1 MEKLIIEVRANEYA
15 MRDRNCDVPW
25 TAEELGRDAEEARD
39 AGASIIHFH
48 ARNAD
53 GSPTHATSDYAAAI
67 KAIREASDLLVHPTL
82 GQITV
87 SDTSER
93 VRHIREL
100 AADPL
105 LTPDICPID
114 TGSTNIDI
122 YDQDGR
128 AFRSGDKT
136 YVNTTETLLGFA
148 DTFRESGVRPC
159 LVAWGIPFLRT
170 VDAMLEMGRLDDPAY
185 ILLYHS
191 EGGLLGAHPATAA
204 GLRAYLDCLPRR
216 NLHWTVGCKG
226 GNLFALAATAIQ
238 TGGHVAIGI
247 GDYAYPEM
255 GCPTNAELVREVV
268 RLAKILGREIA
279 TPEETRKILRIR
291 KDG

>member
-15 MRDRNCDVPW
+15 MRDRNRNVPW
-25 TAEELGRDAEEARD
+25 TAEELGRDAAEVRA

-53 GSPTHATSDYAAAI
+53 GSPAYATSDYAAAI

-87 SDTSER
+87 SDVSER

-105 LTPDICPID
+105 LAPDICPID

-122 YDQDGR
+122 YDQDRR

-136 YVNTTETLLGFA
+136 YVNTTEALLGFA

-170 VDAMLEMGRLDDPAY
+170 VDAMLEMGRLDEPAY
-185 ILLYHS
+185 VLLYHS

-268 RLAKILGREIA
+268 RLARVLGREVA
-279 TPEETRKILRIR
+279 TPEETREILRIG
-291 KDG
+291 KD

>member
-1 MEKLIIEVRANEYA
+1 
-15 MRDRNCDVPW
+15 
-25 TAEELGRDAEEARD
+25 
-39 AGASIIHFH
+39 
-48 ARNAD
+48 
-53 GSPTHATSDYAAAI
+53 
-67 KAIREASDLLVHPTL
+67 
-82 GQITV
+82 
-87 SDTSER
+87 
-93 VRHIREL
+93 
-100 AADPL
+100 
-105 LTPDICPID
+105 
-114 TGSTNIDI
+114 
-122 YDQDGR
+122 
-128 AFRSGDKT
+128 
-136 YVNTTETLLGFA
+136 
-148 DTFRESGVRPC
+148 
-159 LVAWGIPFLRT
+159 
-170 VDAMLEMGRLDDPAY
+170 MLEMGRLDEPAY
-185 ILLYHS
+185 VLLYHS

-279 TPEETRKILRIR
+279 TPEETREILRIR

>member
-1 MEKLIIEVRANEYA
+1 MEKLIIEVRVNEYA
-15 MRDRNCDVPW
+15 LRNQNRNVPW
-25 TAEELGRDAEEARD
+25 TAEELGRDADEVQA

-87 SDTSER
+87 SDVSER
-93 VRHIREL
+93 VRHVCEL

-105 LTPDICPID
+105 LAPDICPID

-122 YDQDGR
+122 YDHDAG

-136 YVNTTETLLGFA
+136 YVNATETLLGFA
-148 DTFRESGVRPC
+148 DTFRASGVRPC

-170 VDAMLEMGRLDDPAY
+170 MDAMLEMGRLDEPAY
-185 ILLYHS
+185 VLLYHS

-216 NLHWTVGCKG
+216 DLQWTVGCKG
-226 GNLFALAATAIQ
+226 GNLFALAASAIR

-247 GDYAYPEM
+247 GDYAYPEL

-268 RLAKILGREIA
+268 RLARILGREVA
-279 TPEETRKILRIR
+279 TPEEAREILRTR